1 MVHEQYHPKLLAI
14 APMRITIRHGFS
26 PWQSQ
31 NERPMVGQNQDSK
44 LTLLPQQR
52 KQTNQQT
59 AHKELQVAAL
69 LNGSS
74 PRTKSHHPIQSPQ
87 RA

>member
-44 LTLLPQQR
+44 LTLLPQVPSWVASSGRVAERFIPQ
-52 KQTNQQT
+52 NQIP
-59 AHKELQVAAL
+59 
-69 LNGSS
+69 SS
-74 PRTKSHHPIQSPQ
+74 HPVPQ